1 MIINSGNLDSV
12 FKPKSQESM
21 NTSKSK
27 RTPLN
32 AEPLMI
38 RRVDAIPVAIP
49 LTKPI
54 VMGGGQRYEHSES
67 LIVRIEAANGL
78 VGWGEAS
85 AAPTMTGDML
95 AGMVQ
100 AVEQHLAPLLV
111 GSNALLRAQLAHKLS
126 RAVIGN
132 TGPKAA
138 CDVALHDLA
147 GRHLGVPLVEL
158 LGGKARESV
167 CALSQLGNSRVEDD
181 IAEARTRRREGYRFF
196 KLKVGVKPVEEEIG
210 GVHALRKAL
219 GPDVI
224 LCADAN
230 MSMTPSSARKFVL
243 GAADANILFLE
254 QPLRDHDLV
263 GALALARMSPIPLC
277 ADESAHSLESIMNWR
292 SAGAIAGVTLKT
304 IKLGG
309 MASTARAAIVCD
321 ALGMSLN
328 LASKTGESSIGA
340 AALVHLS
347 YAIPNIDWGIN
358 ITNQYLSTDLVR
370 QPIGQ
375 KGGSVECPTAPG
387 LGIDVDERAIARF
400 KVVS

>member
-1 MIINSGNLDSV
+1 
-12 FKPKSQESM
+12 M

-138 CDVALHDLA
+138 CDVALYDLV

-167 CALSQLGNSRVEDD
+167 CALSQLGNSRVEDIRKMRHCKKID
-181 IAEARTRRREGYRFF
+181 N
-196 KLKVGVKPVEEEIG
+196 PVNCKI
-210 GVHALRKAL
+210 
-219 GPDVI
+219 
-224 LCADAN
+224 
-230 MSMTPSSARKFVL
+230 
-243 GAADANILFLE
+243 
-254 QPLRDHDLV
+254 
-263 GALALARMSPIPLC
+263 
-277 ADESAHSLESIMNWR
+277 
-292 SAGAIAGVTLKT
+292 
-304 IKLGG
+304 
-309 MASTARAAIVCD
+309 IVC
-321 ALGMSLN
+321 
-328 LASKTGESSIGA
+328 
-340 AALVHLS
+340 
-347 YAIPNIDWGIN
+347 
-358 ITNQYLSTDLVR
+358 
-370 QPIGQ
+370 
-375 KGGSVECPTAPG
+375 
-387 LGIDVDERAIARF
+387 
-400 KVVS
+400 